1 MATTA
6 TASATTTTKDDDDDD
21 DDYPTICDLD
31 FASSFSPFK
40 MPQRY
45 NDDGLGVF
53 ISYYFFFRGG
63 TCILRLF
70 TFYAS
75 LTL

>member
-21 DDYPTICDLD
+21 YPTNCDLD
-31 FASSFSPFK
+31 FASSFSPFE

-45 NDDGLGVF
+45 NDDGFWGFSFL
-53 ISYYFFFRGG
+53 ITYFFAVALVFFAFS
-63 TCILRLF
+63 LF
-70 TFYAS
+70 MQA
-75 LTL
+75 